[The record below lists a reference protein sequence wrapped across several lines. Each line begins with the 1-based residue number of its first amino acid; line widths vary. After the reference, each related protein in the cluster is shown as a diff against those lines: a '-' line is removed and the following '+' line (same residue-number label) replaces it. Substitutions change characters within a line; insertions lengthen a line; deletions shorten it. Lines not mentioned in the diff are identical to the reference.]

1 MPTDLSSVPSSAT
14 ATAPA
19 RAATSAAPARTDR
32 SATPLVDPDILRA
45 LESLHGDGVDA

>member
-14 ATAPA
+14 APA
-19 RAATSAAPARTDR
+19 RAATAAAPVRSDGSAAPPA
-32 SATPLVDPDILRA
+32 DPDILRA